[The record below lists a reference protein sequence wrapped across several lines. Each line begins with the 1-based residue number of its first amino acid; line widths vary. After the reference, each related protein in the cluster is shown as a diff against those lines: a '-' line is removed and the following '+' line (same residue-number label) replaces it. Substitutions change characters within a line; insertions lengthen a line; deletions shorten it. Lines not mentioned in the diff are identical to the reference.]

1 VDCGLI
7 FKKYRAFL
15 QCGGNKAIPGF
26 NLQLEIPWTES
37 TVRWIGDV
45 LRSTVDHGRHCG
57 SPELIGGAQQGE
69 GGHGELDGLLTGARA
84 AAWRRGDGV
93 EERRWLELVT
103 GAKEGANGLGREGER
118 CGEVRGWCSPF
129 IGGGEA
135 PGRGGRGVMVA
146 LMSLTPLKTMRLR
159 GGLRRGS

>member
-1 VDCGLI
+1 
-7 FKKYRAFL
+7 
-15 QCGGNKAIPGF
+15 
-26 NLQLEIPWTES
+26 
-37 TVRWIGDV
+37 V

-118 CGEVRGWCSPF
+118 CGEV
-129 IGGGEA
+129 
-135 PGRGGRGVMVA
+135 
-146 LMSLTPLKTMRLR
+146 
-159 GGLRRGS
+159 